1 MNKILWF
8 FLLFIYACASSSV
21 YPDPAAMTDFHLI
34 SNNENCGKSKS
45 ELANLLIRMGDMKIY
60 EDHINIKYNY
70 DGTTKL
76 KFKDNRFISAKHSW
90 RAFSSPYPA
99 LQYGSINLINCP

>member
-1 MNKILWF
+1 M
-8 FLLFIYACASSSV
+8 A
-21 YPDPAAMTDFHLI
+21 DFYLI
-34 SNNENCGKSKS
+34 SKSENCGKSKN
-45 ELANLLIRMGDMKIY
+45 ELVNFLIQINDIKIY
-60 EDHINIKYNY
+60 DDHIYIEYNY

-99 LQYGSINLINCP
+99 LQYGFINLINCP